1 MAENLPNLKM
11 EIDTQIQEAQ
21 RDRNK
26 TNPIRPTLRHIIT
39 KMARKKK
46 KENFKGKM
54 KETKI
59 HIKRK
64 PNKPVICFVGRLLV
78 DQK

>member
-46 KENFKGKM
+46 KRILKAK
-54 KETKI
+54 
-59 HIKRK
+59 
-64 PNKPVICFVGRLLV
+64 
-78 DQK
+78 

>member
-1 MAENLPNLKM
+1 MAENLPNLKT

-39 KMARKKK
+39 KMAKKK
-46 KENFKGKM
+46 RERILKAK
-54 KETKI
+54 
-59 HIKRK
+59 
-64 PNKPVICFVGRLLV
+64 
-78 DQK
+78 

>member
-1 MAENLPNLKM
+1 MHKHERERKGVENIFEDIMAENLPNLKM

-46 KENFKGKM
+46 KRILKAK
-54 KETKI
+54 
-59 HIKRK
+59 
-64 PNKPVICFVGRLLV
+64 
-78 DQK
+78 